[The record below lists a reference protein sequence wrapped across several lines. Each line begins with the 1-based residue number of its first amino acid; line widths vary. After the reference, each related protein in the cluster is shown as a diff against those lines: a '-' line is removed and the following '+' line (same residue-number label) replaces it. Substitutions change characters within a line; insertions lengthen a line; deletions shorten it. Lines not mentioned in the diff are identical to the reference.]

1 MELSIS
7 LLEVGLD
14 RSVPESRIW
23 RWDRGYSTAE
33 QSPPARFAVHCAV
46 CHQRIIITPREI
58 PCTFKLGSICP
69 VYKGGGKDPFLAT
82 NYRGITMNSVFS
94 KVLETLILS
103 RLESTHSDAGFPH
116 LKVRGYSLLINYS

>member
-46 CHQRIIITPREI
+46 CHQRIIIIGCNTCACAVHNNGQRRRVQ
-58 PCTFKLGSICP
+58 K
-69 VYKGGGKDPFLAT
+69 
-82 NYRGITMNSVFS
+82 
-94 KVLETLILS
+94 
-103 RLESTHSDAGFPH
+103 SDAGADEK
-116 LKVRGYSLLINYS
+116 LKINGGDPLNLRTLITGC

>member
-14 RSVPESRIW
+14 QSVPESRIW

-46 CHQRIIITPREI
+46 NDCNTCACASCTAHAQYIIM
-58 PCTFKLGSICP
+58 
-69 VYKGGGKDPFLAT
+69 VKGGGCK
-82 NYRGITMNSVFS
+82 
-94 KVLETLILS
+94 KVMRALM
-103 RLESTHSDAGFPH
+103 R
-116 LKVRGYSLLINYS
+116 N